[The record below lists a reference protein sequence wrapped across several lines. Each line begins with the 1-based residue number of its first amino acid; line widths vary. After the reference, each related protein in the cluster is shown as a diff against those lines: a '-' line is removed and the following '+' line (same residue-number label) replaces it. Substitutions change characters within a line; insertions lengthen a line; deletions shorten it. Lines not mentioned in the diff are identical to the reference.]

1 LEKTQKL
8 LSNKELN
15 IESWIEW
22 HSKMIQSA
30 IKESLQQIQKVLA
43 KTAFWERARKES
55 LNARQIK
62 VLNKLLDIGKEEFEG
77 GLNVKKYISMTKTS
91 PATAKRDIADLV
103 NKGLLAKVPQSAGR
117 NTRYE
122 LVL

>member
-1 LEKTQKL
+1 
-8 LSNKELN
+8 
-15 IESWIEW
+15 
-22 HSKMIQSA
+22 MIQSA
-30 IKESLQQIQKVLA
+30 IEESLQQIQKVLA
-43 KTAFWERARKES
+43 KTAFWDRARKES

-62 VLNKLLDIGKEEFEG
+62 ILNKLLDIGKEDFEG

-91 PATAKRDIADLV
+91 LATAKRDIADLV